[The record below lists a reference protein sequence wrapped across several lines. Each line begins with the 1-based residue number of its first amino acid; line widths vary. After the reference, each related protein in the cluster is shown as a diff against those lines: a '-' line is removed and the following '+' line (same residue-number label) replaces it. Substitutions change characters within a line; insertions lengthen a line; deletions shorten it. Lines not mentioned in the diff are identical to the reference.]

1 MGIKIF
7 IGYEKNHPE
16 AYTVCRASIQ
26 RFNDQYDIR
35 PLIKEDLQRQ
45 AIYTRPYQGESTDF
59 AFTRFLVPY
68 LMEYSGFALF
78 CDGDFLWR
86 CDPQE
91 IEEQINS
98 HHGVYVVKHPELITG
113 NHVKMEGKINRPYPM
128 KYWSSLMYMDCEKCH
143 SLTPEGVS
151 WLPAS
156 DLHGFKWANGGIG
169 ELPATYNT
177 LLGYYAFNDPKAIH
191 FTDGGPWL
199 EGYENVEYAD
209 EWNEFLKRVTYK
221 NFGGGG
227 PF

>member
-59 AFTRFLVPY
+59 AFTRFLVPH
-68 LMEYSGFALF
+68 LMDYDGYGLF

-86 CDPQE
+86 CDPKE
-91 IEEQINS
+91 ITEFVDQS
-98 HHGVYVVKHPELITG
+98 CAVSVVKHPELIMSD
-113 NHVKMEGKINRPYPM
+113 HVKMEGKINRPYPK
-128 KYWSSLMYMDCEKCH
+128 KYWSSLMYFNC
-143 SLTPEGVS
+143 SLCKELTREYVS
-151 WLPAS
+151 RKQAS
-156 DLHGFKWANGGIG
+156 ELHGFDWAEDIG
-169 ELPATYNT
+169 SIPATFNM
-177 LLGYYAFNDPKAIH
+177 LVGYYDFIDPKAVH

-199 EGYENVEYAD
+199 EQYKDVPYAD
-209 EWNEFLKRVTYK
+209 EWRDVLHWEAEHGQQVHFS
-221 NFGGGG
+221 
-227 PF
+227 